1 MPKEIVEFPPFIKD
15 SHSNFE
21 DLYKFYIKPG
31 ENKFAADLGISLERL
46 HKIIRMEEAITPELA
61 RKLRYLWQIRL
72 GTTKVK
78 VPMPFLKPGIRE
90 CRTITCLSG
99 LAHKDTVYMAINHRD
114 VLTDYVETQTYDRSI
129 VPIRDY
135 LDDWLAT
142 FFRRKDKAMEL
153 VKSSGFS
160 VSTHYEQDCPDS
172 RRYEFEF
179 KDIDTEE
186 MRYELIY
193 TKGQIIKKKGNLP
206 FDEIVAILKRIG
218 KWEE

>member
-21 DLYKFYIKPG
+21 ELYRFYIKLG
-31 ENKFAADLGISLERL
+31 ENMFASDLGISPERL
-46 HKIIRMEEAITPELA
+46 HKIIRMEEPITPGLA

-78 VPMPFLKPGIRE
+78 VPIPFLKPGIRE

-99 LAHKDTVYMAINHRD
+99 LAHGDLVYMAINHRD
-114 VLTDYVETQTYDRSI
+114 VLTDYVEIETYDDSI

-135 LDDWLAT
+135 LDDWVAT

-153 VKSSGFS
+153 VKSAGFS

-179 KDIDTEE
+179 MDNDTEE

-206 FDEIVAILKRIG
+206 FEEIVSILKKIG
-218 KWEE
+218 RWEK